1 MRGCVEWAGAVA
13 HGTSNASK
21 TGVNPNS
28 LEQEKAMV
36 DEKPSC
42 TQRSKAQQETSG
54 KRKAETGDDQ
64 NRKHR

>member
-1 MRGCVEWAGAVA
+1 MRGCVEWACGVA
-13 HGTSNASK
+13 HGTSKDASK

-42 TQRSKAQQETSG
+42 TQRSKRKAESG
-54 KRKAETGDDQ
+54 KR
-64 NRKHR
+64 